1 MVVALHAANLVL
13 AAHARCAREHQRKFF
28 VSTLRDH
35 KGPCYA
41 RGSRNQKEG
50 VVAGNTRWIQALIP
64 LAIVFG
70 IVAIIAGFWM
80 YTPIVLIAVLIV
92 LLLRMRHGAPP
103 E

>member
-1 MVVALHAANLVL
+1 M
-13 AAHARCAREHQRKFF
+13 
-28 VSTLRDH
+28 
-35 KGPCYA
+35 
-41 RGSRNQKEG
+41 
-50 VVAGNTRWIQALIP
+50 AGNTRWIQALIP